1 MSTHYHTLGVRP
13 GEDVGDVHRSFDQQI
28 RDLMPEFWYLS
39 SMRRHQHTRKM
50 RDLLEAYMVVGS
62 ETGRQSYD
70 KKLREMLLICCMCDG
85 RGWIDLRDDWEK
97 RALVALEKRV
107 DCAACQ
113 MTGWAA

>member
-70 KKLREMLLICCMCDG
+70 KKLREML
-85 RGWIDLRDDWEK
+85 RS
-97 RALVALEKRV
+97 
-107 DCAACQ
+107 AACA
-113 MTGWAA
+113 MVGAGLIYVTTGRSVRSSRSKSGLTALPAR